1 MAAPG
6 QKVIKYTYA
15 GVPTIKKFSESDAF
29 MRCLVG
35 PFGSGKSSGSVVEIV
50 SRSLAQ
56 KPGPDGI
63 RRTRWLVVR
72 NTYRQLQDATIRTVN
87 QWLPPHLFG
96 EYRQSDQRY
105 LIKAFENTEIEI
117 LYRALDRP
125 DHVANLLS
133 LEVTGAWLNEAR
145 ELNWS
150 IVDAIQGRVGRY
162 PSKMEGGASW
172 YGTWM
177 DTNPADTDS
186 KLYKY
191 FVETE
196 HDPSH
201 AALFMQPSGLAPD
214 AENLANLPG
223 GRDYYTKM
231 AVGKDREWVKVYV
244 EGQWGFVIDGRPV
257 YPEYNDNV
265 HCNPDIKPLSYETLY
280 RGWDFGL
287 TPSCVFVQMTPMGQF
302 LIVDEI
308 VAEDMGIDRFSDEV
322 INYTSTNYP
331 DFQIEDYGD
340 PAGSQRAQTDEKT
353 AFQILQSKG
362 IMIEP
367 GMQSTTIRLESVRRP
382 LTRLVNGKP
391 GFQIHPRCKVLR
403 KGFMGGYQYRRLQT
417 SQEKYTSVPDKNS
430 YSHPHDALQ
439 YVATHLFGA
448 GLTTYHARGYE
459 ANPEDDIFNQIPRS
473 DVTGY

>member
-1 MAAPG
+1 MVD
-6 QKVIKYTYA
+6 KVIRYSYA
-15 GVPTIKKFSESDAF
+15 NVPTIKRFSNSNAF

-35 PFGSGKSSGSVVEIV
+35 PFGSGKSSGSVVELIA
-50 SRSLAQ
+50 RGLAQ
-56 KPGPDGI
+56 APSPDGI
-63 RRTRWLVVR
+63 RRSRWLVVR

-87 QWLPPHLFG
+87 QWIPPHLFG

-105 LIKAFENTEIEI
+105 LVKAFENTEIEI

-172 YGTWM
+172 YGTFM

-196 HDPSH
+196 HDKTH
-201 AALFMQPSGLAPD
+201 AELFMQPGGLTD
-214 AENLANLPG
+214 KAENLDNLPG
-223 GRDYYTKM
+223 GREYYRKM
-231 AVGKDREWVKVYV
+231 SVGKDREWIKVYV
-244 EGQWGFVIDGRPV
+244 DGQWGFVIDGRPV
-257 YPEYNDNV
+257 YPEYNDSV
-265 HCNPDIKPLSYETLY
+265 HCAEIKPLSYETLY

-287 TPSCVFVQMTPMGQF
+287 TPSCVFVQLSPMGQF
-302 LIVDEI
+302 LILDEL
-308 VAEDMGIDRFSDEV
+308 VAEDMGVDRFSDEV
-322 INYTSTNYP
+322 ISYTTQHYP
-331 DFQIEDYGD
+331 DYQIEDYGD
-340 PAGSQRAQTDEKT
+340 PAGGQRAQTDEKT
-353 AFQILQSKG
+353 AFQILHSKG
-362 IMIEP
+362 IRIEP

-382 LTRLVNGKP
+382 LTRLANGKP
-391 GFQIHPRCKVLR
+391 GFQIDPKCKVLR

-417 SQEKYTSVPDKNS
+417 SQEKYTAVPDKNS

-439 YVATHLFGA
+439 YVATMLFGQ
-448 GLTTYHARGYE
+448 GLTTYSAKGFE
-459 ANPEDDIFNQIPRS
+459 PNSEPDLFEQASRS
-473 DVTGY
+473 DITGY